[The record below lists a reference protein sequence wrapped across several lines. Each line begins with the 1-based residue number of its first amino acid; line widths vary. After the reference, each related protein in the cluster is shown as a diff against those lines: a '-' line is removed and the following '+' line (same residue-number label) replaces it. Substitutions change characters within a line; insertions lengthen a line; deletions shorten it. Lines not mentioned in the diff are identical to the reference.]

1 MKLSE
6 LKDLDVQ
13 ELFEKLQGLDMEN
26 VGSWPTFAKALAAAV
41 VFVVAVVLGYF
52 LSITDLN
59 AQLEQSQ
66 HKEESLMQE
75 LERKAFRAY
84 HLEDYR
90 KQLAD
95 MEETFGSLL
104 QQLPQETEV
113 PGLLEDISHT
123 GIGSGLEFDKI
134 QLDKEVEKEFYAELP
149 IKMSLKGE
157 YHGIGSFVSGV
168 AALPRIVTLH
178 DFHVRPVSKNDK
190 ADGDVDMLQMDVTA
204 KTYRYSARGNNSEAQ
219 R

>member
-1 MKLSE
+1 VKLSE
-6 LKDLDVQ
+6 LKDIDVQ
-13 ELFEKLQGLDMEN
+13 ELMEKLQGLDMEN
-26 VGSWPTFAKALAAAV
+26 VGSWPTFAKVLAATV
-41 VFVVAVVLGYF
+41 VLVVAILAGYF
-52 LSITDLN
+52 LSVTKLN
-59 AQLEQSQ
+59 DQLEQARN
-66 HKEESLMQE
+66 KEVSLMQE

-134 QLDKEVEKEFYAELP
+134 ELDKEIEKEFYAELP
-149 IKMSLKGE
+149 IKMSIKGE
-157 YHGIGSFVSGV
+157 YHGMGSFVSGV

-178 DFHVRPVSKNDK
+178 DFHIKPLSGKDG
-190 ADGDVDMLQMDVTA
+190 GDVDMLQMDVTA
-204 KTYRYSARGNNSEAQ
+204 KTYRYSARSANNSSQ
-219 R
+219 RR

>member
-6 LKDLDVQ
+6 LKDINVQ
-13 ELFEKLQGLDMEN
+13 ELVEKLQGLDMEN
-26 VGSWPTFAKALAAAV
+26 VGSWPAFAKVLAATV
-41 VFVVAVVLGYF
+41 VFVVTVGAGYA
-52 LSITDLN
+52 LSITELN
-59 AQLEQSQ
+59 DTLEQSRNR
-66 HKEESLMQE
+66 EVSLMQD

-123 GIGSGLEFDKI
+123 GIGSGLEFEKI
-134 QLDKEVEKEFYAELP
+134 ELDKETEKEFYAELP
-149 IKMSLKGE
+149 IKMSMKGE
-157 YHGIGSFVSGV
+157 YHGMGSFVSGV

-178 DFHVRPVSKNDK
+178 DFHIKPVQGKSG
-190 ADGDVDMLQMDVTA
+190 ADVLQMDVTA
-204 KTYRYSARGNNSEAQ
+204 KTYRYSARGASPTNTNK
-219 R
+219 RR

>member
-13 ELFEKLQGLDMEN
+13 ELMEKLQGLDMEN
-26 VGSWPTFAKALAAAV
+26 VGSWPTFAKVLAAIV
-41 VFVVAVVLGYF
+41 VFIVAVVLGYF

-59 AQLEQSQ
+59 DQLEQ
-66 HKEESLMQE
+66 ETNRETTLMQE

-95 MEETFGSLL
+95 MEDTFGSLL

-134 QLDKEVEKEFYAELP
+134 ELAKEIEKEFYAELP
-149 IKMSLKGE
+149 IKINIKGE
-157 YHGIGSFVSGV
+157 YHGMGSFVSGV

-178 DFHVRPVSKNDK
+178 DFHIKPLSTK
-190 ADGDVDMLQMDVTA
+190 DGEADMLQMDVTA
-204 KTYRYSARGNNSEAQ
+204 KTYRYSARSASNSDQ
-219 R
+219 RR

>member
-6 LKDLDVQ
+6 LKDIDVQ
-13 ELFEKLQGLDMEN
+13 ELVEKLQGLDMEN
-26 VGSWPTFAKALAAAV
+26 VGSWPTFAKVLAAIV
-41 VFVVAVVLGYF
+41 VFVVALVAGYF
-52 LSITDLN
+52 LSITELN
-59 AQLEQSQ
+59 DQLEQARN
-66 HKEESLMQE
+66 KEVTLMQE

-90 KQLAD
+90 TQLAD

-134 QLDKEVEKEFYAELP
+134 ELDKEIEKEFYAELP
-149 IKMSLKGE
+149 IKMSIKGE
-157 YHGIGSFVSGV
+157 YHGMGSFVSGV

-178 DFHVRPVSKNDK
+178 DFHIKPLSSKG
-190 ADGDVDMLQMDVTA
+190 DGDTDMLQMDVTA
-204 KTYRYSARGNNSEAQ
+204 KTYRYSARSASSSSQ
-219 R
+219 RR